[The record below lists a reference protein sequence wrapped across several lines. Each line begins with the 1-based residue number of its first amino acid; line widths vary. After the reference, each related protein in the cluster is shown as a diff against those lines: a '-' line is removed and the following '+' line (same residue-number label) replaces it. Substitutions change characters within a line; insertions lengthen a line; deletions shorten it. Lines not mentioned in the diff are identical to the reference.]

1 MEKRK
6 VLLEK
11 GMGWIAGKSLGLFIR
26 IKGPLSLA
34 VGVIGLPMAVLPLL
48 LSRQLQR
55 LTDGIFLLMP
65 GQGGTAEPVV
75 GALLFLGVLFLLQ
88 LLWQLLDGY
97 VQTRDM
103 YRTQEYIKETVLG
116 HVCTVHYSYLEN
128 RDDFHSKIAFADAYA
143 CQEAAMGI
151 RGMFAAF
158 YQLVTF
164 AVAAFALWAVHPA
177 FVLILV
183 ATGIPAA
190 VLSFLQADETFRHRT
205 KWSEEGAMS
214 IHLYHLCASTDH
226 GIQEVRHYE
235 LYDYLKAK
243 WRAVADS
250 YLHKKNRLVA
260 KHLKANM
267 TADFLRSGVYM
278 ILLLATARMI
288 YQNPA
293 LGLGTFTLVYT
304 LSDRLQRAIGA
315 ILTEVMQF
323 SACLSYM
330 KEFFS
335 LEEMERDEE
344 DGKGVKDEKDSKDG
358 KDKKDRKNG
367 KDKKDRKDGKDRKET
382 ASSLALQEI
391 QPAKGAFTGGDRPE
405 PQIPENPS
413 AGDIVFEHVSF
424 SYPGTERK
432 VISDLSLTIRGGE
445 KIAIVGDNGSGK
457 STFISLLTG
466 IFSPDSGSVSIG
478 GLAMEEHKR
487 ALRQRISVIYQDFA
501 HYEASIR
508 DNITVSDEER
518 RLSDEEILDL
528 ARRIHVEDVIL
539 EQPEGL
545 DAILGH
551 MSEKGNTLSGGQ
563 WQKIALLRAVY
574 RSRANIMILDE
585 PTAALDPIAE
595 AQLYR
600 NFSELTGHRTALL
613 ISHRLGIAGL
623 VDRILVFREGRIV
636 EDGSHGEL
644 MARRGHYYAMYQAQA
659 KWYQ

>member
-11 GMGWIAGKSLGLFIR
+11 GMGWIVGKSLGLFIR

-75 GALLFLGVLFLLQ
+75 GALLFLGVLFLLL

-151 RGMFAAF
+151 RGMFDAF

-344 DGKGVKDEKDSKDG
+344 DAEDG
-358 KDKKDRKNG
+358 KNKKDR
-367 KDKKDRKDGKDRKET
+367 KDRKDGKDT
-382 ASSLALQEI
+382 ASSMALQEI
-391 QPAKGAFTGGDRPE
+391 QPTKGASTGAGGPE
-405 PQIPENPS
+405 PQIPETPS
-413 AGDIVFEHVSF
+413 GSGDIAFEHVSF

-478 GLAMEEHKR
+478 GLSMEEHKR

-613 ISHRLGIAGL
+613 ISHRLGITGL

>member
-367 KDKKDRKDGKDRKET
+367 KDRKET

-478 GLAMEEHKR
+478 GLSMEEHKR

>member
-1 MEKRK
+1 MEKRN

-88 LLWQLLDGY
+88 LFWQLLDGY

-128 RDDFHSKIAFADAYA
+128 RDDFHSKIAFADAHA
-143 CQEAAMGI
+143 CQEAALGI
-151 RGMFAAF
+151 RGMFDAF
-158 YQLVTF
+158 YQLITF
-164 AVAAFALWAVHPA
+164 AVAALALWAVHPA

-190 VLSFLQADETFRHRT
+190 VLSFLQADETFRRRI
-205 KWSEEGAMS
+205 KWTEEGAMA
-214 IHLYHLCASTDH
+214 IHLYHLCASSDH

-243 WRAVADS
+243 WRAVADG
-250 YLHKKNRLVA
+250 YLYKKNRLVA

-315 ILTEVMQF
+315 ILTEIMQF

-335 LEEMERDEE
+335 LEELERDEE
-344 DGKGVKDEKDSKDG
+344 DAEDG
-358 KDKKDRKNG
+358 KN
-367 KDKKDRKDGKDRKET
+367 KKDRKDRKDGNDT
-382 ASSLALQEI
+382 ASSMALQEI
-391 QPAKGAFTGGDRPE
+391 QPTKGASTGAGGPE

-432 VISDLSLTIRGGE
+432 VISDLSLTICGGE

-478 GLAMEEHKR
+478 GLSMEEHKR

-518 RLSDEEILDL
+518 KLSDEEILDL

-574 RSRANIMILDE
+574 RSRADIMILDE

-613 ISHRLGIAGL
+613 ISHRLGITGL